1 MVYVNAPC
9 QVLFV
14 VLVVNSNRISIAS
27 LRLKCRFPLRVGL
40 MCFIDAWISN
50 ESTKCIWAL
59 PFNGKSAIYHFEGSN
74 AIEIRSR
81 TIFDFYTGLPQIHYV
96 SLVYEYFFS
105 LSVLSSPDVEILPVV
120 LVPTVLVVMIIALL
134 CGLICVVYQLKKEVK
149 YVTVHSIATYH
160 NIP

>member
-1 MVYVNAPC
+1 MHLHENK
-9 QVLFV
+9 
-14 VLVVNSNRISIAS
+14 N
-27 LRLKCRFPLRVGL
+27 
-40 MCFIDAWISN
+40 
-50 ESTKCIWAL
+50 
-59 PFNGKSAIYHFEGSN
+59 
-74 AIEIRSR
+74 
-81 TIFDFYTGLPQIHYV
+81 FYMGLPQIHYV

-134 CGLICVVYQLKKEVK
+134 CGLICVLYQLKKEVK